1 MNIES
6 IINDIEN
13 MEKDESMYLWVKDM
27 MTGFD
32 TIEKLQEKYAI
43 GYKFEKTSPVMY
55 KITKL

>member
-1 MNIES
+1 MDLKEIEH
-6 IINDIEN
+6 DIEN

-32 TIEKLQEKYAI
+32 SIEKLQEKYSKD
-43 GYKFEKTSPVMY
+43 YKFEKISPVMY